1 MMLKIIFF
9 LILVFCMII
18 PSESFALSYQDDSYE
33 ILGRTLTHD
42 PTVCA
47 LEPETDI
54 KDAWKNLSAYTRDSV
69 TDWEHKLNEHVR
81 QRDAWNIEL
90 QLISLEKQ
98 DETIDCDITI
108 HYIPKPEL
116 KEEEFE
122 VAGVTYRIG
131 LNNHDITIY
140 YLNIEL
146 ERLDYTEPSGQAGF
160 YYSVVEFIPS
170 YADYLAGDAQ
180 LNSVIRHELGHA
192 FGLGHYI
199 TNDET
204 RFQKWVDG
212 AERPPSIMIP
222 TRPTKVISADITLLD
237 IEKLVGIYGR
247 DGFYSEEQIDSLHE
261 KIIPDS
267 KRVALPDWIK
277 NNAKWWSDG
286 IVSDGDFASGIEYMI
301 KNGIIDVENT
311 GTANFTV
318 EQKIPDWIKNNAKW
332 WSEGLIPSEEFV
344 RGLQFL
350 VKSGIIRV

>member
-1 MMLKIIFF
+1 MKTRL
-9 LILVFCMII
+9 LIVFALVMI
-18 PSESFALSYQDDSYE
+18 PVTESFALSYQDDSYE

-54 KDAWKNLSAYTRDSV
+54 RNAWKYLSAYTRDSV

-98 DETIDCDITI
+98 DKAIDCDITI
-108 HYIPKPEL
+108 HYLPKPEL

-122 VAGVTYRIG
+122 IAGVTYRNG
-131 LNNHDITIY
+131 LNNHDIIIY

-146 ERLDYTEPSGQAGF
+146 ERLDYTESSGQSGF
-160 YYSVVEFIPS
+160 YYRVVEFIPS

-180 LNSVIRHELGHA
+180 LNSVIRHEIGHA

-199 TNDET
+199 TQDET
-204 RFQKWVDG
+204 RFQKWVSG

-247 DGFYSEEQIDSLHE
+247 DGFYSKEQIDSSHE
-261 KIIPDS
+261 LISDS
-267 KRVALPDWIK
+267 IAL
-277 NNAKWWSDG
+277 
-286 IVSDGDFASGIEYMI
+286 
-301 KNGIIDVENT
+301 
-311 GTANFTV
+311 
-318 EQKIPDWIKNNAKW
+318 PDWIKNNAKW